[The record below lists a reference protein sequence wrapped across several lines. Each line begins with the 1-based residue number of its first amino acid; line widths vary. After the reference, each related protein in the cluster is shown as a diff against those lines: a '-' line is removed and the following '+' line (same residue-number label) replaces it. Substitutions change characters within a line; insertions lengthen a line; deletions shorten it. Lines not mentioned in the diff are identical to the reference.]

1 MDKKS
6 LLSVHLAVFLFGASG
21 LFVKFIDMPAF
32 LILLGRAMFSAIALY
47 IYIHIKKYPIRL
59 KYPRHYFWNL
69 MAGVLLTVHWFFF
82 ILSVQVSTVAI
93 GTITFATYPFI
104 VSFIEPYV
112 FKEKFQYKNLITLF
126 LVIIG
131 VMFLIP
137 AFQLTNE
144 NTLGII
150 YGMIGSV
157 SYALLSLINRRLAAN
172 YDSAVINLYEQGV
185 SVCLVTL
192 LISIIDPPISIGT
205 QVDFIALII
214 YGIIFTALAHSLYI
228 HGLKGVKAQTA
239 SIISVLEP
247 VYSIFLAMLL
257 LKEGLIIQEIIG
269 IALILISV
277 ILASYFDK
285 NELQKQKN
293 QTETHIDLS

>member
-6 LLSVHLAVFLFGASG
+6 LLSVHVAVFLFGASG

-32 LILLGRAMFSAIALY
+32 LILLSRAMFSAIALY
-47 IYIHIKKYPIRL
+47 TYIHYKKYPIRL

-104 VSFIEPYV
+104 VSFIEPYM
-112 FKEKFQYKNLITLF
+112 FKEKFQYKNLISLL
-126 LVIIG
+126 LVIVG

-137 AFQLTNE
+137 AFRLTDE
-144 NTLGII
+144 NTMGII

-157 SYALLSLINRRLAAN
+157 SYALLSLINRRLAAT

-192 LISIIDPPISIGT
+192 LISIINPEIPIGT
-205 QVDFIALII
+205 FSDFFGLIV
-214 YGIIFTALAHSLYI
+214 YGIIFTAIAHSLYI
-228 HGLKGVKAQTA
+228 HGLKGIKAQTA

-257 LKEGLIIQEIIG
+257 LREGLVIQEVIG
-269 IALILISV
+269 ICLILVSV
-277 ILASYFDK
+277 AIATILDK
-285 NELQKQKN
+285 Q
-293 QTETHIDLS
+293 

>member
-6 LLSVHLAVFLFGASG
+6 LLSVHFSVLLFGASS

-32 LILLGRAMFSAIALY
+32 LILLGRAMFSAIVLY
-47 IYIHIKKYPIRL
+47 IYIHIKKYSIRL

-69 MAGVLLTVHWFFF
+69 MAGILLTVHWFFF

-104 VSFIEPYV
+104 VSFIEPYI
-112 FKEKFQYKNLITLF
+112 FREKFQYKNLFSLL
-126 LVIIG
+126 LVVVG
-131 VMFLIP
+131 VMFLVP

-150 YGMIGSV
+150 YGMIGSI
-157 SYALLSLINRRLAAN
+157 SYALLSLINRRLVAS
-172 YDSAVINLYEQGV
+172 YDSAVITLYEQGV

-192 LISIIDPPISIGT
+192 LISIINPPIAIGT
-205 QVDFIALII
+205 SVDFILLII
-214 YGIIFTALAHSLYI
+214 YGVVFTALAHSLYI

-257 LKEGLIIQEIIG
+257 LHDAFFIQEVIG
-269 IALILISV
+269 IFLILISV
-277 ILASYFDK
+277 IIVSFFDK
-285 NELQKQKN
+285 NEISQR
-293 QTETHIDLS
+293 E

>member
-1 MDKKS
+1 MAKKS
-6 LLSVHLAVFLFGASG
+6 LLSVHFAVLLFGASG

-47 IYIHIKKYPIRL
+47 IYIHLKKYPLRL
-59 KYPRHYFWNL
+59 KQPRHYFWNL
-69 MAGVLLTVHWFFF
+69 MAGVLLTIHWFFF

-93 GTITFATYPFI
+93 GTITYATYPFI
-104 VSFIEPYV
+104 VAFMEPHI
-112 FKEKFQYKNLITLF
+112 FKEKFQYKNLISLLF
-126 LVIIG
+126 VIVG

-144 NTLGII
+144 NTMGII

-157 SYALLSLINRRLAAN
+157 SYALLSLINRRLAAS
-172 YDSAVINLYEQGV
+172 YDSVVITLYEQGV

-192 LISIIDPPISIGT
+192 LISIINPPISMGT
-205 QVDFIALII
+205 NIDFIALII
-214 YGIIFTALAHSLYI
+214 YGIVFTAIAHSLYI
-228 HGLKGVKAQTA
+228 HGLKGLKAQTA

-257 LKEGLIIQEIIG
+257 LNESLAIQEFIG
-269 IALILISV
+269 IFFILISV
-277 ILASYFDK
+277 IIVSFFDK
-285 NELQKQKN
+285 KEQPIQKQ
-293 QTETHIDLS
+293 I